1 VPAHDLLAP
10 AATATDRDA
19 LTGLPNRRGLA
30 IRLEH
35 AMAVARRERCA
46 AAVLFIDFDG
56 FKAVNDTRGHAAG
69 DAVLREMARRLKAR
83 TRDTDT
89 VARWG
94 GDEFVVV
101 VERLDD
107 TRDVAALAGKLL
119 AVVAEPI
126 AFDGDVL
133 EMSTSIGISLFPG
146 DGGTADELVA
156 AADAA
161 MYAAKGGGRAA
172 FRYYSSRMHE
182 DAQARAATGDA
193 LRRGLAEGAF
203 DIHFEPQWDVAAG
216 RLAGCEATPV
226 WRRADGAQVPAAAFM
241 ADADRCGVSQ
251 PLARW
256 LLAEVTAH
264 AARLRNAGVSLPLSV
279 GLTARQLADRGLA
292 AALEQMLQKRALTAG
307 AVQIVVDEQTA
318 AQAARDV
325 MATLR
330 DLVRLGVP
338 LALGNFGAGCSSLG
352 ALTTLPFRTVFMAR
366 DVVARSAEETGEVS
380 MSGAVLAVGRHL
392 GLRVVASG
400 VDSTESALRLA
411 AQGCHHMQGAHLAD
425 PVPQSNLMAY
435 LRWARSPM
443 GGRDG
448 TAPNRPASARPPG
461 YGRQPSQSSGPAMLD
476 TADGGGGGRAI
487 GAR

>member
-1 VPAHDLLAP
+1 MPAHADAQALA
-10 AATATDRDA
+10 ADDAIAIDRDA
-19 LTGLPNRRGLA
+19 LTGLPNRQGLA

-35 AMAVARRERCA
+35 AMAVARRERCT

-56 FKAVNDTRGHAAG
+56 FKAVNDSRGHAAG

-107 TRDVAALAGKLL
+107 SRDVAALAEKLL

-126 AFDGDVL
+126 AIDGDVL
-133 EMSTSIGISLFPG
+133 GLTTSIGISLFPG

-172 FRYYSSRMHE
+172 FRYYSARMHE
-182 DAQARAATGDA
+182 EAQTRAAAGDA
-193 LRRGLAEGAF
+193 LRRALAASAF
-203 DIHFEPQWDVAAG
+203 EVQFEPQWDVAAG
-216 RLAGCEATPV
+216 RLSGCEATLV
-226 WRRADGAQVPAAAFM
+226 WRRADGTQVPSSAFM

-251 PLARW
+251 PMARW

-279 GLTARQLADRGLA
+279 GLTARQLADRGLV
-292 AALEQMLQKRALTAG
+292 AALERLLQKRALTAG
-307 AVQIVVDEQTA
+307 VVQIVVDEQTA
-318 AQAARDV
+318 AHAARDV

-352 ALTTLPFRTVFMAR
+352 LLTTLPIRTLFMAR
-366 DVVARSAEETGEVS
+366 DVVARASGETGEFS

-392 GLRVVASG
+392 GLRVVATG
-400 VDSTESALRLA
+400 VASAESALRLA
-411 AQGCHHMQGAHLAD
+411 AQGCHEMIGSHFAEPVDAAELLDYCRRRRGPLRPVIEAIEARDHGRPVVALLDQPARAAAD
-425 PVPQSNLMAY
+425 P
-435 LRWARSPM
+435 AR
-443 GGRDG
+443 R
-448 TAPNRPASARPPG
+448 
-461 YGRQPSQSSGPAMLD
+461 
-476 TADGGGGGRAI
+476 
-487 GAR
+487 